1 MKKAMLLKTAIAV
14 ALAAPLLA
22 SAESQLTAGAGVASA
37 RLDFRVVIPRV
48 LFLAV
53 GTGNAAL
60 TGNTTVDQ
68 LEFNYT
74 ALPATVG
81 NGVDSAPQGINVRV
95 LGNNGQITL
104 SAAGSN
110 TGLVNTLTP
119 ADVIPW
125 SEILASSTEPTNF
138 NVPAVGGTAAPAL
151 TSGKVT
157 ARTATWNYSYSNSA
171 TPAPGDY
178 DGRVTYTAAMP

>member
-1 MKKAMLLKTAIAV
+1 MKKALILKTALAV
-14 ALAAPLLA
+14 ALATPMLA
-22 SAESQLTAGAGVASA
+22 SAESQLTVGAGTASA

-60 TGNTTVDQ
+60 TNNSTVDR

-74 ALPATVG
+74 ASPATVG
-81 NGVDSAPQGINVRV
+81 SGVDSATQGITVRV
-95 LGNNGQITL
+95 LGNDGQITL
-104 SAAGSN
+104 SAAGSS

-119 ADVIPW
+119 TDVIPW
-125 SEILASSTEPTNF
+125 SEILATSTDSTNF
-138 NVPAVGGTAAPAL
+138 NVPAVGGTAAPTL
-151 TSGKVT
+151 TGGKVT

-171 TPAPGDY
+171 TPAPGTY
-178 DGRVTYTAAMP
+178 DGRVTYTATMP